1 MALLPAALSLLVAPI
16 VNQQQARPADLQR
29 PCVHVVRLVVPS
41 LLESDQ
47 AKVLCAV
54 CKRLTPPTVVTAVV
68 KEEEVGHAIVRKAK
82 EVADA
87 RSTTMAQ

>member
-54 CKRLTPPTVVTAVV
+54 RERLTPPVVVAAVA
-68 KEEEVGHAIVRKAK
+68 KEEEAGHAIVTEAK
-82 EVADA
+82 EVVKA
-87 RSTTMAQ
+87 RSATMA